1 MTPIS
6 EGAQHYI
13 LMLIPSLIRDID
25 KLGLRRIIQTSE
37 FSEREVTSLYF
48 EFVTVNRVLPEDPGR
63 ARKAEPGSTAW

>member
-37 FSEREVTSLYF
+37 FSEREVTSLYAS
-48 EFVTVNRVLPEDPGR
+48 G
-63 ARKAEPGSTAW
+63 